1 MSRTGFYDKTQD
13 LYLPKDSLTWT
24 DLASSPYGGWDNYTT
39 WYQNLS
45 NSTELE
51 YTSDVIDLGYSHQIY
66 PLITVTASLDGSTT
80 SPAYLADFP
89 EILIEGSNNSDMSSA
104 SSTTLTRTTNPAF
117 TGLGSK
123 RYYRVTVTI
132 NSGTNATPQGFKA
145 IGISLLSDAIEET
158 IEGWNTAVSGK
169 TVATRNTYSSISYVG
184 TTPLTTITDTVV
196 TGVSDDGSS
205 VILYVAT
212 GYVNTGYF
220 VGDTGSSS
228 ATVTSITTIPLIQVV
243 SKSTNSFVV
252 EVYKPVSGDNTNV
265 TLDAYV
271 RGLPQV
277 ALDINGNVVRS
288 A

>member
-1 MSRTGFYDKTQD
+1 MARTGFYDKTQD
-13 LYLPKDSLTWT
+13 LYLPKDS
-24 DLASSPYGGWDNYTT
+24 TT
-39 WYQNLS
+39 WAGLTSDWSTYTGWYQSLS
-45 NSTELE
+45 SVTELE
-51 YTSDVIDLGYSHQIY
+51 YTSDIIDLGYSHQIY
-66 PLITVTASLDGSTT
+66 PLITITALTDGANTAPSYG
-80 SPAYLADFP
+80 AEYP
-89 EILIEGSNNSDMSSA
+89 EVLIEGSNNSDMSSA
-104 SSTTLTRTTNPAF
+104 SSITLTRTSNPEF
-117 TGLGSK
+117 VGLGSK

-132 NSGTNATPQGFKA
+132 NTGSNNAPQGFKS
-145 IGISLLSDAIEET
+145 IGIKLLSDAIEET
-158 IEGWNTAVSGK
+158 IEGWVTSVSGK
-169 TVATRNTYSSISYVG
+169 TVATKNTYSSISYVG

-243 SKSTNSFVV
+243 SKSTDSFVV